1 MSDNEFPEDEHSL
14 EPTNGDDPTQEI
26 PGDAAPTDQGPTD
39 QGPTDQGPTDQG
51 PTDQGPTNDDA
62 TIGDGWSSGDG
73 WSAGDTLAS
82 GGNLANESAPANEG
96 DLDGSGVGGS
106 TPGSDPSSTS
116 SPGYAGY
123 EYASSW
129 TSPAPSAPSSNTTK
143 KGKSKGSLSERRFSG
158 LTVLTAAVVAAVVA
172 VGTSFTVVHLTNSS
186 NSKPVVISE
195 SSASPTSI
203 QGSGLNGNGSLN
215 VPQILAKVEPAVVDI
230 TAEGST
236 SNGFL
241 GTSQFEDAGTGMIF
255 GSSGLVLTNNHVVAG
270 ATSVQATLYNQ
281 SKSYPVK
288 VIGTDPAHD
297 VAVLQ
302 IQGLSN
308 LPTVKFGNSG
318 QLQVGDPVVAI
329 GNALALQG
337 DPTVTQGIVSALNR
351 SITAQDQ
358 NLSEHLT
365 QMIQTD
371 APINP
376 GNSGGPLVNAAG
388 QVVGMDTAI
397 ISSTSQTPAQNLGFA
412 ESIDSVLPV
421 VKNILKDPSYYTKS
435 SSGSSNATTTAKA
448 FLGVGIQTMNAQAAA
463 QLGYPTNQKGALIDY
478 IYPGSPASNAGLT
491 SGDVIVGFDGKS
503 VADASQL
510 VTDVTS
516 KSPGTSVT
524 LKVLS
529 QSGTSTLT
537 ITLGN
542 APAA

>member
-1 MSDNEFPEDEHSL
+1 MMSDGDFPENGTGA
-14 EPTNGDDPTQEI
+14 EPTGDEAADSSSQDEEMSSNPSGQDP
-26 PGDAAPTDQGPTD
+26 
-39 QGPTDQGPTDQG
+39 
-51 PTDQGPTNDDA
+51 DA
-62 TIGDGWSSGDG
+62 TLQGDGWSSGDG
-73 WSAGDTLAS
+73 WSAGDTLSSGESWSSEAS
-82 GGNLANESAPANEG
+82 SDDPFIRHENTDPDGPTTAESA
-96 DLDGSGVGGS
+96 
-106 TPGSDPSSTS
+106 
-116 SPGYAGY
+116 GYRGY

-129 TSPAPSAPSSNTTK
+129 ASPPPSAPTSGATK
-143 KGKSKGSLSERRFSG
+143 KGSAKRRGSLSERRFSG

-172 VGTSFTVVHLTNSS
+172 VGTSITVVHLSGTS
-186 NSKPVVISE
+186 NSKPVVITE
-195 SSASPTSI
+195 SSASPTAI

-255 GSSGLVLTNNHVVAG
+255 GSSGLVLTNNHVIAG
-270 ATSVQATLYNQ
+270 ATSIQATLYNQ

-288 VIGTDPAHD
+288 IVGTDPTHD

-302 IQGLSN
+302 IEGLSG

-318 QLQVGDPVVAI
+318 QLEVGDPVVAI

-421 VKNILKDPSYYTKS
+421 VKNILKDPSYYTRTS
-435 SSGSSNATTTAKA
+435 SSSSSTATTAKA

-463 QLGYPTNQKGALIDY
+463 QLGYPTDQQGALIDY

-491 SGDVIVGFDGKS
+491 SGDVIIGFDGKA
-503 VADASQL
+503 VTDASEL

-529 QSGTSTLT
+529 QSGTSTMT

>member
-1 MSDNEFPEDEHSL
+1 
-14 EPTNGDDPTQEI
+14 
-26 PGDAAPTDQGPTD
+26 
-39 QGPTDQGPTDQG
+39 
-51 PTDQGPTNDDA
+51 
-62 TIGDGWSSGDG
+62 
-73 WSAGDTLAS
+73 
-82 GGNLANESAPANEG
+82 
-96 DLDGSGVGGS
+96 
-106 TPGSDPSSTS
+106 
-116 SPGYAGY
+116 
-123 EYASSW
+123 
-129 TSPAPSAPSSNTTK
+129 
-143 KGKSKGSLSERRFSG
+143 
-158 LTVLTAAVVAAVVA
+158 VLTAAVVAAVVA
-172 VGTSFTVVHLTNSS
+172 VGTSITVVHLSNSS
-186 NSKPVVISE
+186 NSKPVVITQ

-230 TAEGST
+230 TAQGST

-241 GTSQFEDAGTGMIF
+241 GTTQFQDAGTGMII

-288 VIGTDPAHD
+288 IIGTDPAHD
-297 VAVLQ
+297 IAVLQ

-308 LPTVKFGNSG
+308 LPTVKFGSSK

-351 SITAQDQ
+351 SINPQGQ

-376 GNSGGPLVNAAG
+376 GNSGGPLVDAAG

-435 SSGSSNATTTAKA
+435 SSKSSSTATTTAKA
-448 FLGVGIQTMNAQAAA
+448 FLGVGIQTLSGQYAT
-463 QLGYPTNQKGALIDY
+463 QLGYLASQKGALIDY

-491 SGDVIVGFDGKS
+491 SGDVIIGFDGKA
-503 VADASQL
+503 VTDASQL

-516 KSPGTSVT
+516 KSPGGSVT

-529 QSGTSTLT
+529 QSGTSTMK

>member
-1 MSDNEFPEDEHSL
+1 MMSDGDFPENGTGAEPEGDEAANPSPQD
-14 EPTNGDDPTQEI
+14 EEMSSTPSGQDP
-26 PGDAAPTDQGPTD
+26 
-39 QGPTDQGPTDQG
+39 
-51 PTDQGPTNDDA
+51 DA
-62 TIGDGWSSGDG
+62 TLQGDGWSSGDG

-82 GGNLANESAPANEG
+82 GESWSSEAAPEASSDDHLSQHEHTDPYGQTSAEG
-96 DLDGSGVGGS
+96 
-106 TPGSDPSSTS
+106 T
-116 SPGYAGY
+116 GYRGY

-129 TSPAPSAPSSNTTK
+129 ASPPPSTPTSGATK
-143 KGKSKGSLSERRFSG
+143 KGSAKRRGALSKRRFSG

-172 VGTSFTVVHLTNSS
+172 VGTSITVVHLSGTS

-195 SSASPTSI
+195 SSASPTAI

-255 GSSGLVLTNNHVVAG
+255 SSSGLVLTNNHVIAG
-270 ATSVQATLYNQ
+270 ATSIQATLYNQ

-288 VIGTDPAHD
+288 IVGTDPAHD

-302 IQGLSN
+302 IEGLSG

-421 VKNILKDPSYYTKS
+421 VRNILKDPSYYTKA
-435 SSGSSNATTTAKA
+435 SSGSSSTATTTKA

-463 QLGYPTNQKGALIDY
+463 QLGYPTNQQGALIDY

-491 SGDVIVGFDGKS
+491 SGDVIIGFDGKA
-503 VADASQL
+503 VTDASEL

-529 QSGTSTLT
+529 QSGTSTMT